1 MEKYIEVLL
10 PPLNVG
16 PYPLVPAIFE
26 SERPVSLVPACDYL
40 FMSYPNGHRL
50 EQEVADD
57 NGRAVMREPLN
68 QMEVISVTAKEMRAV
83 VSLKFARPSDVLPP
97 SNAPS
102 R

>member
-1 MEKYIEVLL
+1 MEKYIEVIL

-26 SERPVSLVPACDYL
+26 SKRPVSLVPACDL
-40 FMSYPNGHRL
+40 FMRYSNGHCL
-50 EQEVADD
+50 DQEVAGND
-57 NGRAVMREPLN
+57 GRTVIREPLN